1 MFACNIFNFFLKII
15 TVGIGGVYCYIISL
29 LLAYNHISTILK
41 KFHSYFYN
49 RFIALF
55 LSATNST
62 YEYMFLNTFIQRL
75 SIFKTQIWTWAQGEI
90 SMPLLFLTIGAALN
104 KYKIKVNNF
113 IYVILSLFIW

>member
-1 MFACNIFNFFLKII
+1 ML
-15 TVGIGGVYCYIISL
+15 Y
-29 LLAYNHISTILK
+29 
-41 KFHSYFYN
+41 
-49 RFIALF
+49 F

-62 YEYMFLNTFIQRL
+62 YEYMFLNTFIHRL

-90 SMPLLFLTIGAALN
+90 SMPLLFVTIGAALN